1 MTRDKSRFQTPFLPR
16 PLPGYA
22 LHHRLLTA
30 ARYVSLVREKGD
42 VMKISAFIAGTAAAA
57 SLALAAPAFAQQPA
71 QQQSAQASLVNAMR
85 TIGAAWSRIAQTGA
99 VFITQCPA
107 GGFAAYRLAPR
118 SSTAIDLRQTNSLL
132 NPYIGI
138 VSITGEFQRNS
149 SRQNGACHPT
159 VEAAQSRTDFWGND
173 MSYDFQ
179 LTYHSDGKA
188 LSLASA
194 DTRFMNGGGNA
205 LLRVTAGTHPDW
217 GVALSTPLK

>member
-1 MTRDKSRFQTPFLPR
+1 
-16 PLPGYA
+16 
-22 LHHRLLTA
+22 
-30 ARYVSLVREKGD
+30 
-42 VMKISAFIAGTAAAA
+42 MKITAFIAGTAAAA
-57 SLALAAPAFAQQPA
+57 SLALAAPAFAQQP
-71 QQQSAQASLVNAMR
+71 AQASLVNAMR

-99 VFITQCPA
+99 VFITHCPA

-138 VSITGEFQRNS
+138 VSITGEFQNNS

-159 VEAAQSRTDFWGND
+159 VQSAQSSTGFWGND
-173 MSYDFQ
+173 MTYNFQ

-188 LSLASA
+188 LSLVNA